1 MTREEALNKLSS
13 SSSTVRFM
21 AAYEL
26 SKVASAE
33 DLSALLLARQLESDA
48 FVLKQL
54 EATIAICNKQ
64 ERHQK
69 QIVPDSHD
77 VDEDPLIRVRAQ
89 ATEWI
94 AGILLHEIG
103 SKLGL
108 VALSASQE
116 IKNYKTS
123 RTYSHI
129 KNLQSIFDAI
139 EQLKNATIRP
149 HMEQFDLFELI
160 EDVVNVE
167 VDGKDT
173 EVEFVGVRPFI
184 ITSGRQLIRLALSNG
199 IRNAIEAIS
208 EKSQTLNRGGDSH
221 VTVTWGATDKDCW
234 ISIIDSGPGLP
245 DSSCSSFNIGKTTKD
260 GHPGFGLPIAKQAL
274 ETLRGNI
281 SLTASP
287 SGGAK
292 FEIRWEKQV

>member
-1 MTREEALNKLSS
+1 MTREEALNQLSS
-13 SSSTVRFM
+13 SSSTARFM

-26 SKVASAE
+26 SRVALAE
-33 DLSALLLARQLESDA
+33 DLRTLLRARQLERDA

-54 EATIAICNKQ
+54 EATIAICSKQ
-64 ERHQK
+64 EGYQK
-69 QIVPDSHD
+69 PISPDVHD

-108 VALSASQE
+108 VALSASLE
-116 IKNYKTS
+116 IPKYDIS
-123 RTYSHI
+123 RTYRHV

-139 EQLKNATIRP
+139 EQLKSATIRP

-160 EDVVNVE
+160 EEVVKVE

-173 EVEFVGVRPFI
+173 EVLFIGMRPFI
-184 ITSGRQLIRLALSNG
+184 INSGRQLIRLALSNG
-199 IRNAIEAIS
+199 IRNAIEAVS
-208 EKSQTLNRGGDSH
+208 AQTQVGNRENNSH

-234 ISIIDSGPGLP
+234 ISIIDSGSGLP
-245 DSSCSSFNIGKTTKD
+245 DSSRSSFDIGKTTKD

-274 ETLRGNI
+274 ETLGGDI

-287 SGGAK
+287 GGGAK